1 MVGAI
6 PGSGTTVAANVALT
20 TPSPALEWFK
30 GGIRRFCGVRRR
42 EEEREREREVMVD
55 TFDRYTLGGEYF
67 RWYRG
72 VPVALPVR
80 GRFKAYWSGPARS
93 WWSISRQRTHSIS
106 FPLYIVLISHGIFST
121 SLSLSLCLRRNS
133 IFCLITLAQRERERE
148 KRVPSLS
155 LITE

>member
-1 MVGAI
+1 M
-6 PGSGTTVAANVALT
+6 
-20 TPSPALEWFK
+20 
-30 GGIRRFCGVRRR
+30 
-42 EEEREREREVMVD
+42 D

-106 FPLYIVLISHGIFST
+106 FPPYIVLISHGIFST

-148 KRVPSLS
+148 RRGFLPFLLLPSNSECSDRLRTHLGCVYPLCFSLS
-155 LITE
+155 LYLSSFLFFFYFGKKLARSRSEE